1 MGTNRATRARGAL
14 IWGALTAAT
23 AIPIAAAATS
33 PLLAWREPVYILAG
47 FAGIIAMALMLLQ
60 PLLAGGR
67 LPGLR
72 AMRGRQVHRWIG
84 GILVTAVIIHV
95 AALWVTSPPDVIDA
109 LLLASPTPFSIWGV
123 VAMWAIFATALLA
136 ALRRRLAPRTWRRAH
151 TALALVIVSGTVIHA
166 LLIEGTM
173 ETITK
178 ALLCAFVMGA
188 TLKVVI
194 DLKTWARRP
203 R

>member
-1 MGTNRATRARGAL
+1 MGPNRATRARGAL
-14 IWGALTAAT
+14 IWGGLIAAM
-23 AIPIAAAATS
+23 AIPIAAAAAS

-47 FAGIIAMALMLLQ
+47 FAGIIGMSLMLLQ

-123 VAMWAIFATALLA
+123 VAMWAIFATAILA
-136 ALRRRLAPRTWRRAH
+136 ALRRRLSPRTWRRAH

-178 ALLCAFVMGA
+178 ALLCALVMVA
-188 TLKVVI
+188 TIKVVI